1 MIKYVLILHLCTY
14 FGQVVCTSQ
23 KVMPYEYTSY
33 HDCIT
38 QGYVL
43 SYKEM
48 MEMDKV
54 KVEQDKIAIK
64 FQCRQVEVPE
74 VNS

>member
-1 MIKYVLILHLCTY
+1 
-14 FGQVVCTSQ
+14 
-23 KVMPYEYTSY
+23 MPYEYTNY
-33 HDCIT
+33 YDCIT

-54 KVEQDKIAIK
+54 KVEKDKIAIR
-64 FQCRQVEVPE
+64 FQCRQVDVPE